1 MNAVTSPAAN
11 LVGIT
16 GIARRLVQ
24 DGALDEAA
32 ARSAMANATE
42 AKVPLAQ
49 WMAEKRLVAPAHLA
63 AANAIEFGMPL
74 LDATAFDPAH
84 HALKLVSEELIQKHQ
99 VLPLFKRGAKLF
111 VGTSNPTQTAALT
124 EIQFHTNLVV
134 EAVLIDEDQLR
145 RTLDQWLN
153 AASNLSS
160 GFGNGED
167 DEGLDNLDVGTDD
180 DLGGSDTGVDAKGD
194 DTPVVKFVNKVLVDA
209 IKRGASDIHF
219 EPYETDYR
227 VRLRID
233 GILKQVAK
241 APVKLSSRIAARLK
255 VMSQLDNAEKRVPQD
270 GRIKLN
276 LSKTKQ
282 IDFRVSTLPTLFGE
296 KIVLR
301 ILDGSAAKLG
311 IDKLGYEP
319 DQQKLFEDAIQ
330 KPYGMV
336 LVTGPTG
343 SGKTVSLYT
352 ALGILNDDM
361 RNISTVEDPVEI
373 RLPGVNQVQQ
383 NTKRGMT
390 FAAALRS
397 FLRQDPDII
406 MVGEIRDLETAE
418 IAIKAAQTGHMVLS
432 TLHTNDAPQTIA
444 RLMNMGIA
452 PYNITS
458 SVTLVIAQRLA
469 RRLCTKCKKPVE
481 LPQKALLAEGFTEA
495 EIQAGFTLYDAVGC
509 DECTE
514 GYKGRTGIYQVM
526 PMSDEIQAIV
536 LEGGNAMQIAAV
548 AQQAGI
554 RDLRQSALMK
564 VRNGVTSLAE
574 INRVTKD

>member
-1 MNAVTSPAAN
+1 MSSALHAN

-16 GIARRLVQ
+16 GIARRLVM
-24 DGALDEAA
+24 DGALAEDT
-32 ARSAMANATE
+32 AREAMAGATQARKPIATYLIE
-42 AKVPLAQ
+42 NK
-49 WMAEKRLVAPAHLA
+49 LVAPVQLA
-63 AANAIEFGMPL
+63 AANSIEFGMPI
-74 LDATAFDPAH
+74 FDLASMDPSQSAI
-84 HALKLVSEELIQKHQ
+84 ALVGEELVRKHGA
-99 VLPLFKRGAKLF
+99 VPLFKRGGRLY
-111 VGTSNPTQTAALT
+111 VGIADPTNTRALD
-124 EIQFHTNLVV
+124 EFKYATNLAV
-134 EAVLIDEDQLR
+134 EAILVDEDR
-145 RTLDQWLN
+145 IKPTIDKWLES
-153 AASNLSS
+153 ADSMSDTMSDAD
-160 GFGNGED
+160 GDED
-167 DEGLDNLDVGTDD
+167 FENLDVSAGDD
-180 DLGGSDTGVDAKGD
+180 DMDADAGGGVDAKGD
-194 DTPVVKFVNKVLVDA
+194 DTPVVKFVNKVLVDS
-209 IKRGASDIHF
+209 IRRGASDIHF
-219 EPYETDYR
+219 EPYENDYR

-233 GILKQVAK
+233 GILKQVAR
-241 APVKLSSRIAARLK
+241 APVKLSPRIAARLK
-255 VMSQLDNAEKRVPQD
+255 VMSQLDIAEKRVPQD

-301 ILDGSAAKLG
+301 ILDGGSAKLG
-311 IDKLGYEP
+311 IEKLGYEE
-319 DQQKLFEDAIQ
+319 DQKALFLAAIQ

-352 ALGILNDDM
+352 ALNILNDES

-383 NTKRGMT
+383 NVKRGMT

-397 FLRQDPDII
+397 FLRQDPDVI

-418 IAIKAAQTGHMVLS
+418 IGVKAAQTGHMVLS
-432 TLHTNDAPQTIA
+432 TLHTNDAPQTIS

-452 PYNITS
+452 PFNITS

-469 RRLCTKCKKPVE
+469 RRLHDCKREQE
-481 LPQKALLAEGFTEA
+481 LPEAALLAEGFTHE
-495 EIQAGFTLYDAVGC
+495 EVAGGMKIYEAVGC
-509 DECTE
+509 PDCTE

-526 PMSDEIQAIV
+526 PMTDEIQAIV
-536 LEGGNAMQIAAV
+536 LAGGNVQAIADA
-548 AQQAGI
+548 AQASGV